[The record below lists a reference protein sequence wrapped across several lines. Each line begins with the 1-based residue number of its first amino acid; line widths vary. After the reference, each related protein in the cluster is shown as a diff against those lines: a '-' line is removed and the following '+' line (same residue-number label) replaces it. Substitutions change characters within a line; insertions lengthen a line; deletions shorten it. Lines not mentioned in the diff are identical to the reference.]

1 MEKSKE
7 PEYLASQLVNR
18 WICIFE
24 SVILFRKWQAKRK
37 QDTCQKLN
45 ALIRIKE
52 VSWDDL
58 HFFLTFAFIKD
69 EIWGLSGL
77 NWFCIRGSFFATR
90 FLRFVQI
97 FGEQFLIDVGF
108 LIICILTILWTQPCY
123 PETDIKVYRI
133 ICEQHYHIIWFIS
146 LITFDAGYINST
158 LNPIIYAIFNQ
169 EFRIP
174 FKEILLCRCRGINAR
189 LRSQRYAVEYGMLAS
204 TASGM
209 GTQFGQ
215 TDPSNPNFPGS
226 VASTNKRR
234 SNTPLLR
241 NSSDVGYNHSGYLN
255 RPHIDSLT
263 LPPGHQGRRPSYSPQ
278 SWPVSRDKVWFITT
292 TATLAN

>member
-1 MEKSKE
+1 LTRPIYKVVRGEEFPVPPALQS
-7 PEYLASQLVNR
+7 
-18 WICIFE
+18 
-24 SVILFRKWQAKRK
+24 LF
-37 QDTCQKLN
+37 
-45 ALIRIKE
+45 
-52 VSWDDL
+52 
-58 HFFLTFAFIKD
+58 
-69 EIWGLSGL
+69 
-77 NWFCIRGSFFATR
+77 
-90 FLRFVQI
+90 
-97 FGEQFLIDVGF
+97 
-108 LIICILTILWTQPCY
+108 LW
-123 PETDIKVYRI
+123 
-133 ICEQHYHIIWFIS
+133 
-146 LITFDAGYINST
+146 LGYINST

-278 SWPVSRDKVWFITT
+278 S
-292 TATLAN
+292 